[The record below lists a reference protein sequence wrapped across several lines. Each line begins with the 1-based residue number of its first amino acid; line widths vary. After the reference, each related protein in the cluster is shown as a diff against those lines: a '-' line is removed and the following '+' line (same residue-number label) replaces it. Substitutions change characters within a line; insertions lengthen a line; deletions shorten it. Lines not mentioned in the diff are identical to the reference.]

1 MPPVDRFTVSL
12 DTELLA
18 AFDAHLAQ
26 RGYENRSEAIRDL
39 IRDLLLEPRLADRDA
54 LAVAVVTVVCDHE
67 VSSAYDRL
75 RTALLE
81 CPDAVLG
88 ALTRPLDARRDMMA
102 IMLRGTTKQVQ
113 QTADR
118 IQAIRG
124 LSFCHSAVIPTDT
137 VAPPTT
143 N

>member
-39 IRDLLLEPRLADRDA
+39 IRDLLLQPRLADRESP
-54 LAVAVVTVVCDHE
+54 AVAVVTVVCDHD

-75 RTALLE
+75 RTALWN
-81 CPDAVLG
+81 CGDAVLG
-88 ALTRPLDARRDMMA
+88 TLARPLDERRDIMA
-102 IMLRGTTKQVQ
+102 IVLRGTTQQVQ
-113 QTADR
+113 QAADHFR
-118 IQAIRG
+118 AVRG
-124 LSFCHSAVIPTDT
+124 VSFCHSAVIPTE
-137 VAPPTT
+137 APATPKT